1 MSEQTSAM
9 TKQGLDQH
17 ALLHTHWPNNCCLC
31 ARETDLAAL
40 RAENERFR
48 GEIETEQEGREQI
61 REMALAEIARKD
73 ARIAQLKAALGDAR
87 YLLENHASEKHVL
100 ERIAAVLKG
109 DAFRRRMST
118 YAALKGDTSEIRRRA
133 SPDDKHPEDRIVH

>member
-1 MSEQTSAM
+1 MNIVKCRKHKWASVNIPCPACT
-9 TKQGLDQH
+9 
-17 ALLHTHWPNNCCLC
+17 
-31 ARETDLAAL
+31 LAAL
-40 RAENERFR
+40 RAENEFLAATLRS
-48 GEIETEQEGREQI
+48 ETAIKVEYE
-61 REMALAEIARKD
+61 
-73 ARIAQLKAALGDAR
+73 ARIAELEATLRDAR